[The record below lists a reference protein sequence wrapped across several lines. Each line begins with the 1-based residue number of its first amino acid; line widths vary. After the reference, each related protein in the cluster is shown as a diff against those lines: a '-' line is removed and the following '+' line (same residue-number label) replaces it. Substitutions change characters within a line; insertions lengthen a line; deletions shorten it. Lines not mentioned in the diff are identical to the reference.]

1 MLVIPQWGL
10 WLMFA
15 ASVTGAVLLG
25 MQLRRTGWRIA

>member
-1 MLVIPQWGL
+1 MLTIPTWGL

-25 MQLRRTGWRIA
+25 IQLRQLGWRP